1 MVKCLKSSTAC
12 LCYNMAHAVSI
23 NHVTKVPSKQS
34 KLQFQPSQKSKYSVK
49 SIILSFISVSIVIS
63 KDKNVASSFSE
74 NNVISLCE
82 TSLNPSLNLS
92 LPCEKISFSNSATP
106 VAQPSLFS
114 SRDFFSSNVDSSSS
128 ISSATEAISIS
139 SNILVA
145 SKPSDLENITSEKND
160 EIN

>member
-49 SIILSFISVSIVIS
+49 SIILSFISVSIVTS
-63 KDKNVASSFSE
+63 KDKNVTNSFSE

-82 TSLNPSLNLS
+82 TS
-92 LPCEKISFSNSATP
+92 PCEKISFSNSATP

>member
-1 MVKCLKSSTAC
+1 
-12 LCYNMAHAVSI
+12 MAHAVSI

-49 SIILSFISVSIVIS
+49 SIILSFISVSIVTS

-74 NNVISLCE
+74 NVISLCE

>member
-1 MVKCLKSSTAC
+1 
-12 LCYNMAHAVSI
+12 MAHAVSI

-49 SIILSFISVSIVIS
+49 SIILSFISVSIVTS

-74 NNVISLCE
+74 NVISLCE

-114 SRDFFSSNVDSSSS
+114 SRDFFSRNVDSSSS